1 MISSQI
7 SVIRLEN
14 KMPESFEKLNC
25 WQKAKELCLEV
36 YKLLPNFPREEDFAL
51 KSQIRRA
58 AISIPSNIAE
68 GLSRKSI
75 KDQINFLNVSIG
87 SIYEVMTQ
95 IDISKDLQ
103 YIKLNERNS
112 IFDTCNQVLKLING
126 YKNYLKKNEK

>member
-1 MISSQI
+1 
-7 SVIRLEN
+7 
-14 KMPESFEKLNC
+14 MPESFEKLNC

-51 KSQIRRA
+51 KNQIRRA

-68 GLSRKSI
+68 GLSRKSV

-112 IFDTCNQVLKLING
+112 IFETCNQVLKLING